1 MCVNLAE
8 ILLHDERVE
17 RHVAGVDEAIEKIK
31 VNFEE
36 TQAKLGDM
44 SQQNKV
50 DVFNLEMAFL
60 NASKSKTW
68 VAFLKNN

>member
-1 MCVNLAE
+1 M
-8 ILLHDERVE
+8 HDERVE
-17 RHVAGVDEAIEKIK
+17 RHVAAVNEAIDKIK
-31 VNFEE
+31 VNFEA

-60 NASKSKTW
+60 NASKSKM
-68 VAFLKNN
+68 

>member
-1 MCVNLAE
+1 MNLAE

-60 NASKSKTW
+60 NASKSKT
-68 VAFLKNN
+68 

>member
-1 MCVNLAE
+1 VNLAE

-60 NASKSKTW
+60 NASKSKT
-68 VAFLKNN
+68 

>member
-1 MCVNLAE
+1 MNSAE

-60 NASKSKTW
+60 NASKSKT
-68 VAFLKNN
+68 

>member
-1 MCVNLAE
+1 VNSAE

-60 NASKSKTW
+60 NASKSKT
-68 VAFLKNN
+68 